1 MEAYLKAYREFDR
14 NDDVESVI
22 KFADYDEDFIYKRA
36 IMVFQIVENLQPETS
51 ASF

>member
-22 KFADYDEDFIYKRA
+22 KFADYDEEFIYKRA
-36 IMVFQIVENLQPETS
+36 IMVFRLLKNLQPETL